1 MSPSTVFACEAQPI
15 VVEGLVKVLS
25 ESAEFALVG
34 SAERPIETLRQLGAL
49 RPDILLVD
57 QAAGLKATFQFI
69 SEVRARSPQTH
80 PVLWVPELADVECFR
95 ALQFG
100 VRGILKKATP
110 VGTLL
115 ECLRSVVAGEV
126 WIKDSISSH
135 VMDYMQR
142 RNAPRLTPRERE
154 IIALVCRGMKN
165 REIGEALSITQG
177 TVKVHLMHIFEKT
190 GVKDRFELAIHGG
203 RLLGEAGTV
212 ASAGAGRTEL

>member
-1 MSPSTVFACEAQPI
+1 M
-15 VVEGLVKVLS
+15 KVLS

-49 RPDILLVD
+49 RPDVLLVD

-69 SEVRARSPQTH
+69 SEVRARSPHTH

-142 RNAPRLTPRERE
+142 RPAPRLTPRERE